1 MGTFLKIAWRNI
13 WRNKTRTLLTLGVLF
28 ISVFLA
34 IVMTSEEDGTYGN
47 IIDNVIDMTGH
58 LQIQDKEYKD
68 GRSINQGMILDS
80 AMLEKFR
87 KTNHVRQLTA
97 HLESF
102 ALASC
107 REMTR
112 GVMVVGIVPSEEE
125 DFAGFKEKYL
135 KQTGGKGI
143 YLKDQDDGVIL
154 GEKLASY
161 LRIHVND
168 TLALISQ
175 GYHGA
180 SAAGLF
186 PVRGTIR
193 LPSVEMESRMIYMSR
208 AAAENFYG
216 ATGLVTSVLVRA
228 DDTKN
233 LKQLRKELNTVIPA
247 ETCIRSW
254 DEIQPEI
261 VQLIDGKLAGG
272 NFVKGIFYMI
282 LGFIIFST
290 MTMMMYERRKEFG
303 IMAAIGMQKSSLSI
317 VVFFEVILISILG
330 TILGVVAGYLLT
342 SWLFIHPIA
351 LQGEMAKSVEEY
363 GFEPFIFFSRNI
375 EIFYWQPIVVFCL
388 TLVIYLF
395 PFISIRRLKIIRAI
409 RD

>member
-1 MGTFLKIAWRNI
+1 M
-13 WRNKTRTLLTLGVLF
+13 
-28 ISVFLA
+28 
-34 IVMTSEEDGTYGN
+34 
-47 IIDNVIDMTGH
+47 
-58 LQIQDKEYKD
+58 
-68 GRSINQGMILDS
+68 
-80 AMLEKFR
+80 
-87 KTNHVRQLTA
+87 
-97 HLESF
+97 
-102 ALASC
+102 
-107 REMTR
+107 
-112 GVMVVGIVPSEEE
+112 
-125 DFAGFKEKYL
+125 
-135 KQTGGKGI
+135 
-143 YLKDQDDGVIL
+143 
-154 GEKLASY
+154 
-161 LRIHVND
+161 
-168 TLALISQ
+168 
-175 GYHGA
+175 
-180 SAAGLF
+180 
-186 PVRGTIR
+186 
-193 LPSVEMESRMIYMSR
+193 
-208 AAAENFYG
+208 
-216 ATGLVTSVLVRA
+216 
-228 DDTKN
+228 
-233 LKQLRKELNTVIPA
+233 IPA